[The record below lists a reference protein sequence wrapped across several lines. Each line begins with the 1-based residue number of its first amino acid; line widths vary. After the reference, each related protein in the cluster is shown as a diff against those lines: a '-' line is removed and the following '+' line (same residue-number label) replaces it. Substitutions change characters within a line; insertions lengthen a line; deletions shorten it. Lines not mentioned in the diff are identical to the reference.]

1 MNPSMPVNFSSL
13 LSSIKHLSPSQRASI
28 RKELDKYEQS
38 MNDVLS
44 DDERLFLNLLF
55 SNDNLQG
62 ERVTA

>member
-1 MNPSMPVNFSSL
+1 
-13 LSSIKHLSPSQRASI
+13 
-28 RKELDKYEQS
+28 